1 MNKDHQQLIGEQI
14 SVGGELYTLVELLQV
29 ENGTCVKARHAQNSS
44 IALFGVE
51 QALNALRVEE
61 IELNQPTFLSA
72 L

>member
-1 MNKDHQQLIGEQI
+1 MNKDYQQLIGAEI
-14 SVGGELYTLVELLQV
+14 SVDGELYTLLELLQV
-29 ENGTCVKARHAQNSS
+29 ENGTCVKAKHAENSS